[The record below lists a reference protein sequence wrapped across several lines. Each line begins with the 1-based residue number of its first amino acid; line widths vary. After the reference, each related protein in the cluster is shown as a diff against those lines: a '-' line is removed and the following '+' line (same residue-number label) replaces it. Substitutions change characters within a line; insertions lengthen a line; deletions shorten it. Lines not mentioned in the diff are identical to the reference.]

1 MVYDP
6 QNKPVN
12 PYASTYENFIEQ
24 TRDHSLTVILD
35 NGLNRQLHV
44 GAPDTGIWSWRVA
57 TWPGYLATFGD
68 IADGFMFTRIEDM
81 IDFFDRGG
89 HGNYYA
95 DGSPSID
102 FRYWAEKL
110 SGGRA
115 HDQREYSS
123 DSFIQHVIDKL
134 DEHDE
139 LGSEAQAEY
148 EKIVE
153 VAKRVC
159 ARHGIDYDAFLAE
172 LRTEHLDHQKAL
184 EAVKGIWTR
193 HGVNHEEYLSDLQG
207 TRSAQRL
214 RDLEIDENNDDE
226 AEFFGMPIPQQSPA
240 ERRGEILAEARSH
253 ADDEKEA
260 REWLRNNQ
268 NIFGQDAYWDWEL
281 RDYNVHFIF
290 ACYAIELTV
299 RLWRHYEASPQAKAH
314 RNPADSYIL
323 VEDGQIKNDPEIP
336 VFDLNVLNYDSPDKL
351 CADEVLS
358 LYERITGHPQACH
371 NLTDPLSRAAEFVR
385 AHGSAKAIQ
394 TIDSH
399 EERRLAGRVAEKVA

>member
-6 QNKPVN
+6 KNKPVN
-12 PYASTYENFIEQ
+12 PYASTYENFIER

-35 NGLNRQLHV
+35 NGLNRQLRV

-89 HGNYYA
+89 HGNYYS

-123 DSFIQHVIDKL
+123 DSFIQHVTDKL
-134 DEHDE
+134 NEHDE
-139 LGSEAQAEY
+139 LGTEAQDEY

-159 ARHGIDYDAFLAE
+159 NRFGVDYDAFLSE
-172 LRTEHLDHQKAL
+172 LRTTQPYRGLGANAPL
-184 EAVKGIWTR
+184 GAP
-193 HGVNHEEYLSDLQG
+193 SF
-207 TRSAQRL
+207 
-214 RDLEIDENNDDE
+214 RDLVEIDDDNADE
-226 AEFFGMPIPQQSPA
+226 TEFFGMPIPQQSPA
-240 ERRGEILAEARSH
+240 ERREEILAEARSH
-253 ADDEKEA
+253 ADDEQEA
-260 REWLRNNQ
+260 REWLRDNQ
-268 NIFGQDAYWDWEL
+268 NIFGQDAYWDWDL

-299 RLWRHYEASPQAKAH
+299 RLWRHYEASPQAEAH

-336 VFDLNVLNYDSPDKL
+336 VFDLDVLNYDFPDKL

-371 NLTDPLSRAAEFVR
+371 NLTDPLSRAAAFVR
-385 AHGSAKAIQ
+385 AHGSVKAIQ
-394 TIDSH
+394 TIESH